1 MEKYI
6 LTKRFRKGFSV
17 SGNPP
22 VYFTREIGESAQGEV
37 ITAPYTSSQFLRVPF
52 IVYGQNRYV
61 DIPFN
66 MLRKKEKNNR
76 IYESKSSFDSMLITL
91 EGTAQEKGKKV
102 TGYKFP
108 DNLDDLKFPFKMLF
122 HPNYAVGLKETTTLD
137 GVTTTKNID
146 VPLKEVIFIK
156 RNGNKLLTKEGYFRD
171 VSKGVFDKNRVVI
184 SPEKINTDKIPNIPK
199 SVSKQPTTNASLEQ
213 DLNNSDLGKTA
224 RKIQIGF
231 SVVGWGVFGILAYK
245 FWNKST
251 TWKVILSVFGAYNLY
266 STYKVFSKPALQV
279 EGGSNTGTSTG
290 KETSTG
296 SSTSTSTNTVNN
308 TDYSNLNKYQKIDLI
323 IQNQSGGEPMD
334 ADEINST
341 KAFLNI
347 LTDAELTIWIPLSK
361 ALKDSE
367 VSQAGESGDK
377 QKLYNLLQSKYGL
390 TQQQVDEQMK
400 KFGEFLMGSIQ
411 TAMGDSQFTGKN
423 DMFSNF
429 ESSLNL
435 DL

>member
-1 MEKYI
+1 MAIELTELEKKQKE
-6 LTKRFRKGFSV
+6 LNRKLF
-17 SGNPP
+17 NPKLSKKDLP
-22 VYFTREIGESAQGEV
+22 LKIKY
-37 ITAPYTSSQFLRVPF
+37 RV
-52 IVYGQNRYV
+52 
-61 DIPFN
+61 
-66 MLRKKEKNNR
+66 
-76 IYESKSSFDSMLITL
+76 
-91 EGTAQEKGKKV
+91 KGK
-102 TGYKFP
+102 
-108 DNLDDLKFPFKMLF
+108 DNDSFFSLIPYSFMKEANDKGISVKDLNPKKRQLKNGDVFEVVDVSPFKSTLF
-122 HPNYAVGLKETTTLD
+122 
-137 GVTTTKNID
+137 I
-146 VPLKEVIFIK
+146 
-156 RNGNKLLTKEGYFRD
+156 TKEGLGIDKTKFTW
-171 VSKGVFDKNRVVI
+171 FDLI
-184 SPEKINTDKIPNIPK
+184 EEKPALETKASNSTKT
-199 SVSKQPTTNASLEQ
+199 SNASLEQ

-296 SSTSTSTNTVNN
+296 SSTSTSTNTA
-308 TDYSNLNKYQKIDLI
+308 TIPDYSNLNKYQKIDLI

-341 KAFLNI
+341 TSFLNT

-367 VSQAGESGDK
+367 VSKAGESGDK
-377 QKLYNLLQSKYGL
+377 QKLYSLLQSKYGL